1 MAGIVATSVTTNNAS
16 TTAADS
22 SVTGYVSGDAITLTT
37 TPTGTS
43 YAWTLSSPG
52 GSERAS
58 LNDDDAASVRFIP
71 DVEGFYV
78 VTCTVS
84 GSTVYVLRIEVA
96 EIGEVNSISALRFQP
111 LTDAQV
117 PAPATGVTLYYSSTQ
132 SSLAIK
138 LTNGNVETIDST
150 AV

>member
-1 MAGIVATSVTTNNAS
+1 MAGIVATSLTTNNAS

-22 SVTGYVSGDAITLTT
+22 SISGYVAGERITLTT

-58 LNDDDAASVRFIP
+58 LNDDDAASVSFVP
-71 DVEGFYV
+71 DVDGYYV

-84 GSTVYVLRIEVA
+84 GVTVYVLRIAVA
-96 EIGEVNSISALRFQP
+96 VVGTVGVISALRFAP
-111 LTDAQV
+111 LADTQV
-117 PAPATGVTLYYSSTQ
+117 PTPALGVTLYYSTTQ
-132 SSLAIK
+132 SSLAVK
-138 LTNGNVETIDST
+138 LTNGSVETIDST